1 MRVEFVALGESYRS
15 GSKHG
20 PRSSSPISFYGNIPS
35 HRADIRGGSLALVV
49 IPGQMELTSSVI
61 RLNQSLNLKHHR

>member
-1 MRVEFVALGESYRS
+1 MRAEFVAPRKSYRG

-20 PRSSSPISFYGNIPS
+20 PRSSRPISFYGNIPS
-35 HRADIRGGSLALVV
+35 HRADIRRGSLALVV

-61 RLNQSLNLKHHR
+61 GLNETLNLKHRR